1 MSRKGITRREF
12 IKGTAAL
19 AGATLLSSCTT
30 GPLARGQKPTAVDQ
44 VPLGK
49 TGLKLSRLGFGTG
62 SRGGSVQRALGSDGF
77 NRLIR
82 YAYDQ
87 GITYFDTAESYRTH
101 TMVGEAIRGLPREKL
116 FIQSKMPGV
125 PEKPLEVLDRYRKEL
140 GVDYIDSLLVHC
152 GFTADWDEERKRLLD
167 AFEEAKAGNI
177 IRAHG
182 VSCHSLPALT
192 KAARLDWVDVNL
204 VRINPQGAHIDTPVE
219 QWDAESD
226 ASYLPSVLEQI
237 KVMRQNRHGVI
248 GMKIIGNGDF
258 TKPEDREKS
267 IRFTMQSGLVD
278 AVVIGFKSTAEVD
291 EAILRINSA
300 LAQMHETA
308 ILQ

>member
-1 MSRKGITRREF
+1 MSGERITRRQF
-12 IKGTAAL
+12 IKSTAAL
-19 AGATLLSSCTT
+19 AGATFLSSCNI
-30 GPLARGQKPTAVDQ
+30 GPLAIGRKPTAVDQ
-44 VPLGK
+44 VLLGK

-62 SRGGSVQRALGSDGF
+62 SRGGSIQRALGADGF

-87 GITYFDTAESYRTH
+87 GITYIDTAENYRTH
-101 TMVGEAIRGLPREKL
+101 TMVREAIRGLDREKL
-116 FIQSKMPGV
+116 FIQFKMPGV
-125 PEKPLEVLDRYRKEL
+125 PEKPLEVLERYRKEL
-140 GVDYIDSLLVHC
+140 GVDYIDSLLSHC
-152 GFTADWDEERKRLLD
+152 AVMADWDEERKRLLD
-167 AFEEAKAGNI
+167 AFEEAKAKKI

-182 VSCHSLPALT
+182 VSCHTLPALT
-192 KAARLDWVDVNL
+192 KAASLDWVDVNL

-219 QWDAESD
+219 QWDAQSN
-226 ASYLPSVLEQI
+226 ASHLPVVLEQI

-278 AVVIGFKSTAEVD
+278 AVVIGFKSTAEID

-300 LAQMHETA
+300 LAQTA
-308 ILQ
+308 LLSS